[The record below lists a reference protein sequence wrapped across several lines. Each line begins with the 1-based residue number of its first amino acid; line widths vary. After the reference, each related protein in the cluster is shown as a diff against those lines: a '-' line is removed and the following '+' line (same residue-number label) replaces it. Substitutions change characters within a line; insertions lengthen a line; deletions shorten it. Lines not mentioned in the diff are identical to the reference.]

1 MSRTLAYGNFLSLSV
16 SHNGGTIQRV
26 ADMSTAQMQS
36 TQLELGDTMHSNGI
50 TVFCPPG
57 ITVETAKYPILMSG
71 ILAATQPTEFLSIY
85 DHPTAWRR
93 LDREAILSMRRN
105 LFRLLFPAD
114 ARNLVPKY
122 AIESLQKIAL
132 SVSPVALGVEASTLP
147 PRQLRSM
154 PGELPSGSDV
164 RISSLEILSE
174 PEISRVAQRISEK
187 DIPSADAICQLLD
200 YDYPLEQVARMLS
213 VGLLGRHGH
222 RKLVPTRNAFKIVI
236 DALID
241 KAILDLSECPPLSG
255 VNISKSQLFGDTFHV
270 VSIPGEPR
278 VDYIRMEVVQNRV
291 TQSYS
296 YESTHYGSSDA
307 KAAMY
312 GAHARFPIYQDML
325 KERKACHT
333 FVFHLNRDSRNDI
346 LGPWIVRAGIE
357 EALCNESIEL
367 DSTANLQTILEALL
381 YPNLGAWTNGT
392 PLMKRLG
399 FESFTALE
407 RYA

>member
-1 MSRTLAYGNFLSLSV
+1 M
-16 SHNGGTIQRV
+16 
-26 ADMSTAQMQS
+26 
-36 TQLELGDTMHSNGI
+36 QLELGDTMRSNSI

-57 ITVETAKYPILMSG
+57 ITVETARYPMLMSG

-105 LFRLLFPAD
+105 LFRFLFPAD
-114 ARNLVPKY
+114 ARTLVPKY
-122 AIESLQKIAL
+122 AIESLQQVAL
-132 SVSPVALGVEASTLP
+132 SVSPVALDVEASTLP
-147 PRQLRSM
+147 PRQLHSM
-154 PGELPSGSDV
+154 PGELPLGSDV
-164 RISSLEILSE
+164 NIKSLEILSE

-187 DIPSADAICQLLD
+187 DIPATDAIYQLLD
-200 YDYPLEQVARMLS
+200 YDYALEQVVRMLA

-241 KAILDLSECPPLSG
+241 KAILDLSESAPLSG

-278 VDYIRMEVVQNRV
+278 VDYIRVEVLQNRV

-296 YESTHYGSSDA
+296 YESTHFGSSDA
-307 KAAMY
+307 KAAML

-325 KERKACHT
+325 KKKEACHT
-333 FVFHLNRDSRNDI
+333 FVFHLNRDPKNDV
-346 LGPWIVRAGIE
+346 LGPWIVRAGVA

-381 YPNLGAWTNGT
+381 YPDLTSWANGT
-392 PLMKRLG
+392 PLLKRLG
-399 FESFTALE
+399 LESASALE